1 MSTEAE
7 TGPVANSEEP
17 TGEPE
22 LTYEDIVVADV
33 KGSSDNEQRDMLHQ
47 DIDRW
52 IAVLE
57 DLLED
62 VDIQF
67 IAREAQVTE
76 AELESLRTKDKEVLL
91 EKKAAYQHWVV
102 GAKRFHASINSKL
115 RYVKSLKSKSM

>member
-7 TGPVANSEEP
+7 TEP
-17 TGEPE
+17 IREPE
-22 LTYEDIVVADV
+22 LTYEDIVVGDV
-33 KGSSDNEQRDMLHQ
+33 KGSSDQDQLDMLHE
-47 DIDRW
+47 DVDRW
-52 IAVLE
+52 IAALE

-62 VDIQF
+62 VEIQF

-76 AELESLRTKDKEVLL
+76 AELESLRSKDRETLL

-102 GAKRFHASINSKL
+102 GARRFHASINSKL